1 MTMLNKRLA
10 KLERNTIA
18 KSKLTLEDKIQ
29 GLPLIDRITR
39 SLMDDANRLDQLYT
53 EYVTAKA
60 ISTEPVEKLTQQII
74 RLAWIRYVGLIR

>member
-1 MTMLNKRLA
+1 MLNKRLA

>member
-29 GLPLIDRITR
+29 GLPLIDRIIR
-39 SLMDDANRLDQLYT
+39 SLMDDADRLGQLYT

-74 RLAWIRYVGLIR
+74 RLAWIRYVGFIG

>member
-39 SLMDDANRLDQLYT
+39 SLMDDADRLGQLYT

-74 RLAWIRYVGLIR
+74 RLAWIRYVGLIG